1 MADPVLLGD
10 SDMVRALSL
19 AGLRC
24 VLVAPPGDVA
34 RDSRSVRATLEASD
48 AGLVD
53 ALEAHARAQDE
64 PPVLFVQSDEGLLL
78 VSRHRDRLLGPL
90 RATMPD
96 AELAEDLADEARFQ
110 RAAERAGLDIPPAA
124 PLGEHAGLRP
134 PCVIKPCVRDE
145 RWRALCGDAKALV
158 AADAVALARAEA
170 ELDEAGIAAGAP
182 GAIDGPQ
189 APEGPHPPPPP
200 AGGATPRRVPPG
212 QGPPPPP

>member
-34 RDSRSVRATLEASD
+34 RHSRSVRGTLDASD
-48 AGLVD
+48 TGLVD
-53 ALEAHARAQDE
+53 ALEAHTRAQDE

-96 AELAEDLADEARFQ
+96 AELVEDLVDRPRSRVVPAG
-110 RAAERAGLDIPPAA
+110 AGLDIPAA
-124 PLGEHAGLRP
+124 AMLGEHA
-134 PCVIKPCVRDE
+134 
-145 RWRALCGDAKALV
+145 
-158 AADAVALARAEA
+158 
-170 ELDEAGIAAGAP
+170 
-182 GAIDGPQ
+182 
-189 APEGPHPPPPP
+189 
-200 AGGATPRRVPPG
+200 
-212 QGPPPPP
+212 